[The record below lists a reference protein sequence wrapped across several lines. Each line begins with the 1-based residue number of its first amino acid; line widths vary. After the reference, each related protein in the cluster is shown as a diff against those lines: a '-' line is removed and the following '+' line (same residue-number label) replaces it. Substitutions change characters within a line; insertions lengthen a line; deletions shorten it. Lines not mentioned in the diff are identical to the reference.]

1 MSDIALTY
9 NIILGITVLII
20 GILIYGIRNILKKL
34 EAYED
39 MVEEAQYLFEQA
51 SSEIKTARKFLDDLD
66 EKGTFKSDDEVGN
79 YFEYLQ
85 QAQDQLDSLFNI
97 QDAKKKS

>member
-9 NIILGITVLII
+9 NIILGIAVLI
-20 GILIYGIRNILKKL
+20 LITLVYGINNALKKI
-34 EAYED
+34 EIYEEQ
-39 MVEEAQYLFEQA
+39 VEEAQFLFEQA
-51 SSEIKTARKFLDDLD
+51 SAQIKAARKFLDDLD

-97 QDAKKKS
+97 QNAKKKS